1 MGFLSKFG
9 SSIIEAG
16 AGLVGTALG
25 FGSNQSTNKT
35 NMKIA
40 QMNNEFNERMLQK
53 QMDYNT
59 EMWNKQ
65 NEYNSASSQVQRLR
79 DAGLNPN
86 LMMDGGSAGTAG
98 SVGGVNPPTATPV
111 TMQPYDFSGLGSAFQ
126 NAVALAEQRR
136 VNSAQIDHVM
146 ADAQLKRT
154 QQMTS
159 IMDAIAN
166 TKNKNA
172 QSKLFEAL
180 ESTERQMLGANYA
193 ESLART
199 DNFRQQT
206 KNAYQQGLLLSKE
219 LAIFDERNRVQVS
232 NMIAD
237 TLLKTENM
245 KMSKQERIH
254 EVQKMLK
261 TNAETQGIKLSNDI
275 AKRSATAIVDRAY
288 NDEYW
293 SRYSSNPW
301 QMGQEAVIT
310 RGKSY
315 HFK

>member
-1 MGFLSKFG
+1 MIPAL
-9 SSIIEAG
+9 IAAG
-16 AGLVGTALG
+16 AGII
-25 FGSNQSTNKT
+25 GSGLSFASNKSANSTNLR
-35 NMKIA
+35 IA

-59 EMWNKQ
+59 EMWNKE

-86 LMMDGGSAGTAG
+86 LMMDGGSAGSAG

-111 TMQPYDFSGLGSAFQ
+111 QMQPYDFSGLGSAFQ

-136 VNSAQIDHVM
+136 VNDAQIDHVM

-154 QQMTS
+154 QQMTA

-166 TKNKNA
+166 QKNKNA

-219 LAIFDERNRVQVS
+219 LSIFDERSRAHIS
-232 NMIAD
+232 NIIAD

-245 KMSKQERIH
+245 KMSKQQRIH
-254 EVQKMLK
+254 EIQKMIQ
-261 TNAETQGIKLSNDI
+261 TEAQTQGIKISNDI
-275 AKRSATAIVDRAY
+275 ARRSADSIV
-288 NDEYW
+288 N
-293 SRYSSNPW
+293 RYHTEQWHSNPFGAF
-301 QMGQEAVIT
+301 MELIGQ
-310 RGKSY
+310 
-315 HFK
+315 